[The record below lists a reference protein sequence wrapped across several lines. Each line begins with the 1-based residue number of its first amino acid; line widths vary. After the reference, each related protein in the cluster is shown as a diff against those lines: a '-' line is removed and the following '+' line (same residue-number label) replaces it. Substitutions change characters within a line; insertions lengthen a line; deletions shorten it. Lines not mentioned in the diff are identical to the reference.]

1 MLSVQ
6 HSQTSFAA
14 GRRRITVDC
23 FLPHTSGRQPA
34 LIVLHGS
41 DGKHETMQDPA
52 RWLATQ
58 GFAVY
63 VPRYFERT
71 GTGDAGPRTM
81 RLLFPVW
88 MRTIWRAVNYVTLQA
103 QADAQRLALVGFSL
117 GAYLALANA
126 TLDRRIRAVVDYFG
140 GLPPHFRW
148 LRRPL
153 PPVLILHG
161 EQDRSVP
168 VEEAH
173 KLERYLKA
181 SGTPYE
187 MLIYADAGHGFDGAA
202 RHDAAHRTVAF
213 LKRHLNGVA

>member
-1 MLSVQ
+1 MPSVQ
-6 HSQTSFAA
+6 HSQTFFPA
-14 GRRRITVDC
+14 GRKRVTVDC
-23 FLPHTSGRQPA
+23 FLPEAPGPLPT
-34 LIVLHGS
+34 LVVLHGS
-41 DGKHETMQDPA
+41 DGKHETMSDPA
-52 RWLATQ
+52 CWLAER

-71 GTGDAGPRTM
+71 GTGDASPRTM

-88 MRTIWRAVNYVTLQA
+88 MRTIWRAVNHVTLQA
-103 QADAQRLALVGFSL
+103 HTDARRIALVGFSL

-140 GLPPHFRW
+140 GLPSQLRW

-168 VEEAH
+168 VEEAYE
-173 KLERYLKA
+173 LERHLKA

-187 MLIYADAGHGFDGAA
+187 MRIYGDTGHGFEGSA
-202 RHDAAHRTVAF
+202 RDDAAERTVRF
-213 LKRHLNGVA
+213 LKKHLDAAV

>member
-1 MLSVQ
+1 MN
-6 HSQTSFAA
+6 
-14 GRRRITVDC
+14 
-23 FLPHTSGRQPA
+23 
-34 LIVLHGS
+34 
-41 DGKHETMQDPA
+41 DPA
-52 RWLATQ
+52 CWLAAQ

-81 RLLFPVW
+81 RLLFPIW
-88 MRTIWRAVNYVTLQA
+88 MRTIWRAVNHVRMQA
-103 QADAQRLALVGFSL
+103 HADAQRIALVGFSL

-168 VEEAH
+168 VEEAY
-173 KLERYLKA
+173 KLARHLRA
-181 SGTPYE
+181 LGTPYE
-187 MLIYADAGHGFDGAA
+187 MQIYPGAGHGFDGAA
-202 RHDAAHRTVAF
+202 RENAAQRTVSF
-213 LKRHLNGVA
+213 LKRHLDGAG